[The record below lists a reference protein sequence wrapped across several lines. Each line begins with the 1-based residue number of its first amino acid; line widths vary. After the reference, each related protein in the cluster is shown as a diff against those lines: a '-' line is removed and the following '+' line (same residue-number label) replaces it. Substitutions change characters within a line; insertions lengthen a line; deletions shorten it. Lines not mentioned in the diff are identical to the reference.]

1 MSFLRRKKPD
11 AEPPPPPTPVQE
23 EVTAQEYPLRLALV
37 ARSSDGLRLQRRPGV
52 AAALP
57 GIVEPLSQTPVE
69 TIEPLPLEYSDASP
83 AIERFNEMQQW
94 VLARREVSPI
104 GRHGLYVLEMT
115 DALDMTVDTFHCGL
129 LHGDT
134 DTSGYPEYNA
144 IVGGL
149 ATHWDE
155 LSGEL
160 IVRAVVGWGGKGL
173 RGDTERIG
181 QKLLSSLYQ
190 QVVASG
196 YSLGEAEQARLP
208 SIGGRSGPHLR
219 ALRLRGGQRQRVLL
233 PEVRHAHGRAAPDR
247 AEPVLSGWAPRP
259 QSHCPLPGATGDWCD
274 RTGLRHTAA

>member
-1 MSFLRRKKPD
+1 MSFLRRRKTEE
-11 AEPPPPPTPVQE
+11 EPPPPPTPVQE
-23 EVTAQEYPLRLALV
+23 EVRAQEYALRISLV
-37 ARSSDGLRLQRRPGV
+37 ARSSDGLRLPADQNV
-52 AAALP
+52 ATAIP
-57 GIVEPLSQTPVE
+57 GIVEPLSETTVE
-69 TIEPLPLEYSDASP
+69 SIAPLPLEYSDASP
-83 AIERFNEMQQW
+83 AIERFNEIQQW

-134 DTSGYPEYNA
+134 DTSGYPEYYA

-160 IVRAVVGWGGKGL
+160 IVRAVLGWGGKGL
-173 RGDTERIG
+173 RGDTDRIG

-196 YSLGEAEQARLP
+196 LSLGEAEQARLP
-208 SIGGRSGPHLR
+208 AIGARSGLTCAHCGFEAGSAGAFYCPKCGMR
-219 ALRLRGGQRQRVLL
+219 MTRG
-233 PEVRHAHGRAAPDR
+233 A
-247 AEPVLSGWAPRP
+247 
-259 QSHCPLPGATGDWCD
+259 
-274 RTGLRHTAA
+274 

>member
-1 MSFLRRKKPD
+1 MSFLKRKKPQQD
-11 AEPPPPPTPVQE
+11 APPPPMPVQE
-23 EVTAQEYPLRLALV
+23 EVTAQEYLLRLAYI
-37 ARSSDGLRLQRRPGV
+37 ARSSDGLRLRADHAV
-52 AAALP
+52 AMAIP
-57 GIVEPLSQTPVE
+57 GILEPLSQTPVE

-94 VLARREVSPI
+94 VLARRDVSPI
-104 GRHGLYVLEMT
+104 GRHALYVLELT
-115 DALDMTVDTFHCGL
+115 DALDMTVDTFFCGL
-129 LHGDT
+129 LHGDP

-149 ATHWDE
+149 ASHWDE

-160 IVRAVVGWGGKGL
+160 IVRAVIGWGGKGQ

-208 SIGGRSGPHLR
+208 SIGGRSGLTCAHCGFEAGSASAFYCPKCGMR
-219 ALRLRGGQRQRVLL
+219 MSRG
-233 PEVRHAHGRAAPDR
+233 A
-247 AEPVLSGWAPRP
+247 
-259 QSHCPLPGATGDWCD
+259 
-274 RTGLRHTAA
+274 